1 MIKRVDS
8 YDNDEVEVA
17 PIYRGPLYKKDVKE
31 VERRKL
37 IRGLLVVLGILMGVA
52 YLVVERKQKASGAE
66 SEVLKETVPKV
77 PRGVC
82 PQFCHARLEQ
92 RKKHH
97 GGDFL
102 KSSDLAEQFHAAKK
116 KLIED
121 LKDKY
126 GSFYDAILTEDGQWR
141 KGFSGINTND
151 ISGGR
156 FRRKLKM
163 KLLEMQAA
171 IRADNA
177 HMEGC
182 DCNKEDSRRRR
193 LEPKTLVLP
202 QLQDTYSNFVWATG
216 GHSAAA
222 GHGNL
227 YNESYT
233 AFMERSVKPIFEA
246 VGIGFEG
253 RNYAM
258 GGMRSGPEFALCQE
272 SIFGLDGKCFWI
284 RLLCDLLRRSSVSD

>member
-8 YDNDEVEVA
+8 YDNDEDEVT
-17 PIYRGPLYKKDVKE
+17 PIYRGPLYQKDAKE

-37 IRGLLVVLGILMGVA
+37 IRGLLVVLCILVGVA
-52 YLVVERKQKASGAE
+52 YLVVESKQKASGAE

-77 PRGVC
+77 PQGVC
-82 PQFCHARLEQ
+82 PQFCRARLEQ

-102 KSSDLAEQFHAAKK
+102 KPSDLAEQFHAAKK
-116 KLIED
+116 KLVAD
-121 LKDKY
+121 LKEMY

-182 DCNKEDSRRRR
+182 NCNEEDLLRRH

-202 QLQDTYSNFVWATG
+202 QLQETYSNFVWATG

-233 AFMERSVKPIFEA
+233 AFMERSAKPIFEA

-258 GGMRSGPEFALCQE
+258 GGMRSAPEFALCQE
-272 SIFGLDGKCFWI
+272 SIFGLDGKCLKLG
-284 RLLCDLLRRSSVSD
+284 LL

>member
-126 GSFYDAILTEDGQWR
+126 GSFYDAILTQDGQWR

>member
-1 MIKRVDS
+1 MKRVDS
-8 YDNDEVEVA
+8 YDNDEVEVT
-17 PIYRGPLYKKDVKE
+17 PMYRGPLYKKDATE
-31 VERRKL
+31 MARRKL
-37 IRGLLVVLGILMGVA
+37 IRGLLVILGILVAVA
-52 YLVVERKQKASGAE
+52 YLVVERKQKASGAQ

-77 PRGVC
+77 PQGVC
-82 PQFCHARLEQ
+82 PQFCQARLAQ

-102 KSSDLAEQFHAAKK
+102 KPSDLAEQFQAGKN
-116 KLIED
+116 KLVED
-121 LKDKY
+121 LKVKY
-126 GSFYDAILTEDGQWR
+126 GSFYDAIMTEDGHWR
-141 KGFSGINTND
+141 KGFSGINKND

-171 IRADNA
+171 IRADNS

-182 DCNKEDSRRRR
+182 NCNEEDSLRRR
-193 LEPKTLVLP
+193 LEPKTIVLP
-202 QLQDTYSNFVWATG
+202 QLQETYSTFVWATG

-233 AFMERSVKPIFEA
+233 AFMERSAKPIFEA

-272 SIFGLDGKCFWI
+272 SIFGLDGK
-284 RLLCDLLRRSSVSD
+284 